1 MRLLILLFACLL
13 CRRGRTRG
21 RVVLD
26 EEDSMDGTEVA
37 ESIGPLDTGETLKLL
52 FFSSIMFVLVMLRVT
67 YERNLLIQPQRP
79 EGFFPQ

>member
-1 MRLLILLFACLL
+1 MSINFFFVCLL

-37 ESIGPLDTGETLKLL
+37 ESIGPLDTGETLKFL
-52 FFSSIMFVLVMLRVT
+52 FFSSIMFMLVMLSVT
-67 YERNLLIQPQRP
+67 
-79 EGFFPQ
+79 